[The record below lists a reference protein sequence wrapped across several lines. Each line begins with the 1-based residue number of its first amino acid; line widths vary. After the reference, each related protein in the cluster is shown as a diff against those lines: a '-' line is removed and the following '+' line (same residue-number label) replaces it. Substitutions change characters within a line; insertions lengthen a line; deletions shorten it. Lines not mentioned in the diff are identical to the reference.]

1 MISSASIIRGTIP
14 LVASRSAYHSY
25 NALVY
30 LSVYVVHVYNERGL
44 VNMSGNESFCA
55 RSIDGNI
62 RIGCRIWK
70 MGCRDRRRLSGTEV
84 GFVCG
89 KEEEEGE
96 ALRWWM
102 VRAGGLSL
110 G

>member
-1 MISSASIIRGTIP
+1 MRGTKP
-14 LVASRSAYHSY
+14 EVASRSAYHSY

-30 LSVYVVHVYNERGL
+30 LRVYVAHVYNVRGL
-44 VNMSGNESFCA
+44 VTKSGKESFCA
-55 RSIDGNI
+55 RSMDGNI
-62 RIGCRIWK
+62 KIGCRIWK
-70 MGCRDRRRLSGTEV
+70 MGWRVRRRLSGTEV

-89 KEEEEGE
+89 KEEEEEEGE

-102 VRAGGLSL
+102 VRAGGMSC